1 MCVSLKSLLWSCNS
15 GVSLCRI
22 FPSGDQIWLG
32 LALPVCGIVLEPLG
46 GPGPWAPWF
55 EGSRTGFCHD
65 SNQVSS
71 GHHIRYFRTYILL
84 VFFVFYNIISY
95 RGYFFANIRIFFVI
109 FLAYF
114 CCYHWWPCCRSYQV
128 LYYVLGR
135 RVRSFLSWLVF
146 LSINRQEDILG
157 FVTRR
162 PPICR

>member
-84 VFFVFYNIISY
+84 VFLSFTISS
-95 RGYFFANIRIFFVI
+95 AIEVI
-109 FLAYF
+109 FLQIFVYF
-114 CCYHWWPCCRSYQV
+114 RYFSWRTFAAIIDDHGAGSYQV